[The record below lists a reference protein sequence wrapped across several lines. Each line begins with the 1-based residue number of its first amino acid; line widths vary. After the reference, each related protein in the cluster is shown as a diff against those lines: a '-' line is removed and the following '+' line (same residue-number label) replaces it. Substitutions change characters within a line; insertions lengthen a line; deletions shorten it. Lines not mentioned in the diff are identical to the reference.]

1 MSNQFILVFG
11 YGAQLA
17 LFEKERDKS
26 CESFGDRLVRT
37 QIFYLNIANFRPLNE
52 TIYVANNAAI

>member
-1 MSNQFILVFG
+1 MSNQFNYFCSEMLL
-11 YGAQLA
+11 GAQLA

-37 QIFYLNIANFRPLNE
+37 QIF
-52 TIYVANNAAI
+52 